1 MNSDMEA
8 IHTKLPERYGLA
20 ATGGGC
26 CNGNACCASDY
37 SADELARIPAE
48 SVLGLGSGNPVRA
61 ADLPPGETVVDLGAG
76 GGIDVFLAASV
87 VGAQGRAIGVDMTPA
102 MVDRARG
109 AAHSPRAPNTSF
121 VLAPIERI
129 PLADNIADVVLSNC
143 VINLSPDKPA
153 VFAEAFRILKPGGRL
168 AISDIVQERDLGKI
182 EDDCGC
188 VATAMVRAEYLNT
201 IRHAGFRELH
211 IAEDRAWRTGPNGVE
226 ASAVTLVARKP
237 DGRGTRDQAQPR
249 TGAWGRTAVA
259 RLPVGIRLLRRLLS
273 IRMPTP
279 VGGSMGSRSR
289 GR

>member
-1 MNSDMEA
+1 MGLEIEA
-8 IHTKLPERYGLA
+8 IHTKMQERYALA
-20 ATGGGC
+20 ATGAGC

-37 SADELARIPAE
+37 SADELARIPAA

-61 ADLPPGETVVDLGAG
+61 ADLHPGETVVDLGSG

-102 MVDRARG
+102 MVDRARD
-109 AAHSPRAPNTSF
+109 AARSPRAPNTSF

-188 VATAMVRAEYLNT
+188 VATAMVRA
-201 IRHAGFRELH
+201 
-211 IAEDRAWRTGPNGVE
+211 
-226 ASAVTLVARKP
+226 
-237 DGRGTRDQAQPR
+237 
-249 TGAWGRTAVA
+249 
-259 RLPVGIRLLRRLLS
+259 
-273 IRMPTP
+273 
-279 VGGSMGSRSR
+279 
-289 GR
+289 

>member
-1 MNSDMEA
+1 MGLEIEA
-8 IHTKLPERYGLA
+8 IHTKMQERYALA
-20 ATGGGC
+20 ATGAGC
-26 CNGNACCASDY
+26 CNGNACCASDF
-37 SADELARIPAE
+37 SGDELARIPAE
-48 SVLGLGSGNPVRA
+48 SILGLGSGSPVRA
-61 ADLPPGETVVDLGAG
+61 AGLQPGETVVDLGSG

-102 MVDRARG
+102 MVDRGRDAAR
-109 AAHSPRAPNTSF
+109 SPRAPNTSF

-226 ASAVTLVARKP
+226 ASAGALVSRKP
-237 DGRGTRDQAQPR
+237 DGGGTRGHRPPP
-249 TGAWGRTAVA
+249 TGAWGRKAGGRVA
-259 RLPVGIRLLRRLLS
+259 G
-273 IRMPTP
+273 
-279 VGGSMGSRSR
+279 
-289 GR
+289 

>member
-1 MNSDMEA
+1 MGSDMEA
-8 IHTKLPERYGLA
+8 IRTKIQERYALA
-20 ATGGGC
+20 ATGAGC

-48 SVLGLGSGNPVRA
+48 SVLGLGSGNPVRVA
-61 ADLPPGETVVDLGAG
+61 GLHPGETVVDLGSGAG
-76 GGIDVFLAASV
+76 VDVFLAASV

-201 IRHAGFRELH
+201 IRDAGFRELH

-237 DGRGTRDQAQPR
+237 GGR
-249 TGAWGRTAVA
+249 
-259 RLPVGIRLLRRLLS
+259 
-273 IRMPTP
+273 
-279 VGGSMGSRSR
+279 
-289 GR
+289 

>member
-1 MNSDMEA
+1 MGLEIEA
-8 IHTKLPERYGLA
+8 IHTKMQERYALA
-20 ATGGGC
+20 ATGAGC

-37 SADELARIPAE
+37 SADELARIPAA
-48 SVLGLGSGNPVRA
+48 SVLGLGRGNPVRA
-61 ADLPPGETVVDLGAG
+61 ADLHPGETVVDLGSG

-102 MVDRARG
+102 MVDRARD
-109 AAHSPRAPNTSF
+109 AARSPRAPNTSF

-201 IRHAGFRELH
+201 IRHAGFGNFTSPKTGRGARGQTGWRHRRSHSSLEN
-211 IAEDRAWRTGPNGVE
+211 RTGGE
-226 ASAVTLVARKP
+226 LV
-237 DGRGTRDQAQPR
+237 
-249 TGAWGRTAVA
+249 
-259 RLPVGIRLLRRLLS
+259 IRLSLAQALGEERQQHGCRCESASCADCCRSECQRR
-273 IRMPTP
+273 
-279 VGGSMGSRSR
+279 
-289 GR
+289 